1 MIVVAI
7 KRVIFNFLIVI
18 CIANYGDDW
27 MFMQQLNNTFYE
39 NDGFFQ
45 FVVMIDFVINEKTFI
60 FERTFKIVSDKPVHF
75 ASAISDKSEN

>member
-39 NDGFFQ
+39 NDGFF
-45 FVVMIDFVINEKTFI
+45 
-60 FERTFKIVSDKPVHF
+60 
-75 ASAISDKSEN
+75 